1 MNNYDKL
8 LPEIN
13 EHVNSSPFKEI
24 CGLIVS
30 KKRKISYIPCTNIA
44 DNANEFILDPI
55 EYADATE
62 NSTVLAVVHSHIN
75 VNPNPSQADLIAIER
90 HKLPFLIVNYP
101 LNTLTYTE
109 PSGYKAPLVG
119 RPFVHA
125 ITDCYALLI
134 DYYKQELKLD
144 IIDFD
149 RRSEWWAKGDNLY
162 LENYEKAG
170 FVRVDDLQKHDI
182 ILMQVASQVPN
193 HCAIYLGDN
202 IILHHVMGK
211 ASSRDVY
218 GGYWKKITSLIVRH
232 KSLC

>member
-1 MNNYDKL
+1 MKHLEKL
-8 LPEIN
+8 LGEIN
-13 EHVNSSPFKEI
+13 VHVNSSPHKEI
-24 CGLIVS
+24 CGLIIS
-30 KKRKISYIPCTNIA
+30 AKRKYKYISCNNLA
-44 DNANEFILDPI
+44 DNSNEFIIDPI
-55 EYADATE
+55 DYANAEDEGTI
-62 NSTVLAVVHSHIN
+62 VAVVHSHIN
-75 VNPNPSQADLIAIER
+75 VNPSPSQADLIAIER

-101 LNTLTYTE
+101 LNTFTYTE
-109 PSGYKAPLVG
+109 PSGYKAPLIG
-119 RPFVHA
+119 RPFVHG

-144 IIDFD
+144 IMDFD
-149 RRSEWWAKGDNLY
+149 RQSEWWAKGDNLY

>member
-1 MNNYDKL
+1 MKYFEKL
-8 LPEIN
+8 LGTIN
-13 EHVNSSPFKEI
+13 DHVNSSPAKEI
-24 CGLIVS
+24 CGLIIS
-30 KKRKISYIPCTNIA
+30 HKRKYQYIPCENIA
-44 DNANEFILDPI
+44 DNANEFIIDPS
-55 EYADATE
+55 EFADAADKG
-62 NSTVLAVVHSHIN
+62 TVLAVVHSHVNI
-75 VNPNPSQADLIAIER
+75 NPNPSQADLISIER

-101 LNTLTYTE
+101 LNTWTYTE
-109 PSGYKAPLVG
+109 PTGYKAPLIG
-119 RPFVHA
+119 RQFVHA

-144 IIDFD
+144 IMDFD

-170 FVRVDDLQKHDI
+170 FVKVDDLQKHDI
-182 ILMQVASQVPN
+182 ILMQVGSQVPN

-218 GGYWKKITSLIVRH
+218 GGYWKKITTHIVRH

>member
-1 MNNYDKL
+1 MKHLEKL
-8 LPEIN
+8 LGEIN
-13 EHVNSSPFKEI
+13 AHVNSSPSKEI
-24 CGLIVS
+24 CGLIIS
-30 KKRKISYIPCTNIA
+30 AKRKYRYIQCRNIA
-44 DNANEFILDPI
+44 DSANEFIIDPI
-55 EYADATE
+55 DYANAED
-62 NSTVLAVVHSHIN
+62 NGTVVAVVHSHVN
-75 VNPNPSQADLIAIER
+75 VNPNPSQADLISIER

-101 LNTLTYTE
+101 LNTWTYTE
-109 PSGYKAPLVG
+109 PTGYEAPLVG
-119 RPFVHA
+119 RPFVHG

-134 DYYKQELKLD
+134 DYYKKELDLD

-149 RRSEWWAKGDNLY
+149 RQSEWWAKGDNLY
-162 LENYEKAG
+162 LENYKKAG
-170 FVRVDDLQKHDI
+170 FIKVDDLQKHDI
-182 ILMQVASQVPN
+182 ILMQVGSQVPN

>member
-1 MNNYDKL
+1 MTIYNKL
-8 LPEIN
+8 LDDIKA
-13 EHVNSSPFKEI
+13 HVNSSPSKEV

-30 KKRKISYIPCTNIA
+30 VKRKNIYIQCKNIA
-44 DNANEFILDPI
+44 DNANEFIIDPI
-55 EYADATE
+55 DYANAADKG
-62 NSTVLAVVHSHIN
+62 TVLTVVHSHIN

-90 HKLPFLIVNYP
+90 SKLPFLIVNYP

-109 PSGYKAPLVG
+109 PSGYIAPLIG
-119 RPFVHA
+119 RQFVHGV
-125 ITDCYALLI
+125 TDCYALLI
-134 DYYKQELKLD
+134 DYYKRELNLD
-144 IIDFD
+144 IMDFD
-149 RRSEWWAKGDNLY
+149 RQSEWWIKGDNLY

-182 ILMQVASQVPN
+182 ILMQVGSQVPN
-193 HCAIYLGDN
+193 HCAMYLGDN

-218 GGYWKKITSLIVRH
+218 GGYWKKITTHIVRH